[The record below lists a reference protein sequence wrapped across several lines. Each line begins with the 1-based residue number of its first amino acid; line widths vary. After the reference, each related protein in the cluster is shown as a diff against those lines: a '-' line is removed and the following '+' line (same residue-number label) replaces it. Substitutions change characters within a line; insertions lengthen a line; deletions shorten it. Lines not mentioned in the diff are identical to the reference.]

1 MKTTKLETWHL
12 GKRAGNPAIYG
23 KDGEEIAEILHV
35 LNDEWRENARLI
47 CAAPELLAA
56 LIESLN
62 YVVLR
67 GAGMDLSSDALN
79 GLCAAIR
86 AAISKAQGTA

>member
-1 MKTTKLETWHL
+1 MTNTKLETWHL

-23 KDGEEIAEILHV
+23 KDGEEIAEMLHV
-35 LNDEWRENARLI
+35 LNHEWRENARLI

-67 GAGMDLSSDALN
+67 GAGMDLSKEALN
-79 GLCAAIR
+79 ELCARIR
-86 AAISKAQGTA
+86 AAIAKAEGTL